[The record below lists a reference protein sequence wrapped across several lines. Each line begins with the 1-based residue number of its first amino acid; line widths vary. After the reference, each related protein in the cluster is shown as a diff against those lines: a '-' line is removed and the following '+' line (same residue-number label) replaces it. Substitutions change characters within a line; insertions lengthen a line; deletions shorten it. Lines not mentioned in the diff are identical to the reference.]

1 MEQPNHVHTLYT
13 ELKAAHKTHARKMAL
28 FTINIGVWVVGFFF
42 QLSSVLPNAHTLQC
56 WLTLHFIISD
66 SASMKH
72 QHLDYSKFT
81 ET

>member
-42 QLSSVLPNAHTLQC
+42 SLAQFFLMLTLQC
-56 WLTLHFIISD
+56 LLTLHFIISD
-66 SASMKH
+66 SASTKH